1 MALNEKVNQRV
12 FHSQAIMAASPQ
24 TADTLTAMVAS
35 LSRAKS
41 CHPPRSLWPR
51 AVLKHSR
58 VNIAVLRHGPGR
70 FLGSARSVERR
81 QGTHSLRDGGALLWW
96 HGRKAL
102 CEHLH

>member
-24 TADTLTAMVAS
+24 TADTPTAMVAS
-35 LSRAKS
+35 LSRTKS

-70 FLGSARSVERR
+70 CAPRPRTLPRIC
-81 QGTHSLRDGGALLWW
+81 T
-96 HGRKAL
+96 L
-102 CEHLH
+102 C